1 LPLNPRVVR
10 RPGERGGAGLLVEQH
25 RGTEAAKIALQ
36 RVPQIAKRRK
46 GPCGATVLPG
56 DFRRNVRHFARSREG
71 GGVSWWVEGPLMTK
85 IISFAIAICTAT
97 GELAFHEPQ
106 SSSRSRRTASQAGF
120 FDLSQTFDGPLRY
133 GESSLFET
141 MPSRPNR
148 QARSNT
154 AGPSCARWVNLQ
166 STA

>member
-10 RPGERGGAGLLVEQH
+10 RPGEGAGLLVEQH

-36 RVPQIAKRRK
+36 RVSANRK
-46 GPCGATVLPG
+46 ASKGTMRGDSASG

-120 FDLSQTFDGPLRY
+120 FDLSQTFDGPLAVRRV
-133 GESSLFET
+133 EPL
-141 MPSRPNR
+141 
-148 QARSNT
+148 
-154 AGPSCARWVNLQ
+154 
-166 STA
+166 